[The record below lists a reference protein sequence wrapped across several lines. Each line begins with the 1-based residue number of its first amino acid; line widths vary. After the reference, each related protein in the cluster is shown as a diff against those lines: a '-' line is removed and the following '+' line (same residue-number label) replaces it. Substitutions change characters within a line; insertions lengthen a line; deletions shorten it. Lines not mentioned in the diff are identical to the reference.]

1 MAGLGMN
8 LTMLQQDGLSPE
20 RARKLFAESE
30 SLCAQCST
38 EVRTL
43 SYLLHPP
50 LLDELGLLAALEH
63 YAAGFTART
72 GIQVELD
79 VTPQLGRLGMDI
91 ETTLF
96 RIAQESMANV
106 HRHSGASQVKI
117 RIRRDERSVRLEV
130 ADNGRGFPARVLRN
144 RATGG
149 AGLGVGLVGMRER
162 AKQLGGD
169 MRLKSEGG
177 ARIVVNLPVGGPA

>member
-1 MAGLGMN
+1 MK
-8 LTMLQQDGLSPE
+8 S
-20 RARKLFAESE
+20 
-30 SLCAQCST
+30 
-38 EVRTL
+38 
-43 SYLLHPP
+43 
-50 LLDELGLLAALEH
+50 
-63 YAAGFTART
+63 
-72 GIQVELD
+72 GIS
-79 VTPQLGRLGMDI
+79 
-91 ETTLF
+91 
-96 RIAQESMANV
+96 RI
-106 HRHSGASQVKI
+106 KC
-117 RIRRDERSVRLEV
+117 DERSVRMEV